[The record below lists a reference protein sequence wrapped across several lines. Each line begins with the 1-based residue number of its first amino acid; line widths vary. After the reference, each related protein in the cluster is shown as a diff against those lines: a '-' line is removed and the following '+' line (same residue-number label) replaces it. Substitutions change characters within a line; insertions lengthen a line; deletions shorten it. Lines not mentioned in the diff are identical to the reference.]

1 MGIAKESVGAGGTR
15 GGTTGG
21 TPNAR
26 GAGDLVR
33 ALGGWAAA
41 AIVVG
46 TMIGTGPFIVPAEMA
61 RDTGSASTVMLVWVV
76 GGVLT
81 LFGALSVAE
90 LGAAVPEAG
99 GTYAYLNRGFSPVW
113 GYLFGWI
120 YCFLGAPASIGTIS
134 AGFMRFVGFL
144 FPVVGKPLFV
154 WHFTLPFSS
163 HPYTFAFTWAQPGAA
178 VAIAAITFIN
188 CLGVR
193 LGGRLQVVLTIIKVA
208 AIAAVIAIG
217 FFLGRGTWAN
227 FHASHAA
234 AASAGVSVGGLSGFL
249 TAMVGALWAY
259 DGWINLTF
267 VGSEIKNPGRNIP
280 VSLIAGV
287 AVVCALYFAMSLACF
302 LVLPFSKILTS
313 GVVASDLIARATG
326 SSAANWLTIA
336 MVICALGTLNSSILT
351 NARVPYAMS
360 RDGVFFRGLRNV
372 NPTFRTPIRA
382 LIFQGIIASL
392 LALTGT
398 FESLYSLY
406 IFTVFI
412 FYGLQTYAVLRLRKN
427 EPNLARPYRT
437 WGYPVVPILFIIGAL
452 ALTVN
457 TCIQKPLPSA
467 VGLGMMLF
475 GLVFYRHWR
484 DRAPALNAGPNAT

>member
-1 MGIAKESVGAGGTR
+1 M
-15 GGTTGG
+15 TGG
-21 TPNAR
+21 TPGAR
-26 GAGDLVR
+26 GAGELIR
-33 ALGGWAAA
+33 GLGGWAAA

-61 RDTGSASTVMLVWVV
+61 RDTGSASIVMLVWVV
-76 GGVLT
+76 GGALT

-99 GTYAYLNRGFSPVW
+99 GTYAYLNKGLGPIW

-120 YCFLGAPASIGTIS
+120 YCCLGAPASIGTIS
-134 AGFMRFVGFL
+134 AGFMRFMGFL
-144 FPVVGKPLFV
+144 FPVVGKPIFV
-154 WHFTLPFSS
+154 WHFSLPFSS
-163 HPYTFAFTWAQPGAA
+163 HPYAFAFTWAQPGAA
-178 VAIAAITFIN
+178 VVIAAITFIN

-193 LGGRLQVVLTIIKVA
+193 LGGRVQVVLTIIKVA

-234 AASAGVSVGGLSGFL
+234 AASGAVSVGGISGFL

-313 GVVASDLIARATG
+313 GVVASDLIAHATG
-326 SSAANWLTIA
+326 TSAANWLTIA

-360 RDGVFFRGLRNV
+360 RDGVFFRGLRKV

-382 LIFQGIIASL
+382 LIFQGAIASV

-412 FYGLQTYAVLRLRKN
+412 FYGLQTYVVLRLRKN

-437 WGYPVVPILFIIGAL
+437 WGYPVVPILFIIGAI

-457 TCIQKPLPSA
+457 TCIQKPIPSA

-475 GLVFYRHWR
+475 GLLFYRHWR
-484 DRAPALNAGPNAT
+484 DCGPAADAQPKAS

>member
-1 MGIAKESVGAGGTR
+1 MGITGKSVGTQ
-15 GGTTGG
+15 TTPTGG
-21 TPNAR
+21 HGSGRGPTNAR
-26 GAGDLVR
+26 GTGELVR
-33 ALGGWAAA
+33 GLGGWAAT

-46 TMIGTGPFIVPAEMA
+46 TMIGTGIFIVPADMA
-61 RDTGSASTVMLVWVV
+61 RATGSASLVMLVWIV
-76 GGVLT
+76 GGALT
-81 LFGALSVAE
+81 LFGALSAAE
-90 LGAAVPEAG
+90 LGAALPEAG

-120 YCFLGAPASIGTIS
+120 YCLLGAPASIGTIA
-134 AGFMRFVGFL
+134 AGFMRFASFL
-144 FPVVGKPLFV
+144 FPAVAAPLFV

-178 VAIAAITFIN
+178 AAIAAITFIN

-193 LGGRLQVVLTIIKVA
+193 LGGRVQVALTIVKVA
-208 AIAAVIAIG
+208 AIAGVIAIG
-217 FFLGRGTWAN
+217 FAWGHGTMAN
-227 FHASHAA
+227 FRASHT
-234 AASAGVSVGGLSGFL
+234 SGVATAGLSGFL

-267 VGSEIKNPGRNIP
+267 VGSEVTNPERNIP
-280 VSLIAGV
+280 ISLIAGV
-287 AVVCALYFAMSLACF
+287 AVVCGLYFAISLACF

-326 SSAANWLTIA
+326 NSAANWLTIA

-360 RDGVFFRGLRNV
+360 RDGLFFRGLRRV
-372 NPTFRTPIRA
+372 NPRFRTPVRS
-382 LIFQGIIASL
+382 LILQGIIASV

-398 FESLYSLY
+398 FEQLYSLY

-412 FYGLQTYAVLRLRKN
+412 FYGLQTYAVLRLRRN

-437 WGYPVVPILFIIGAL
+437 WGYPVVPVLFIIGAI

-467 VGLGMMLF
+467 VGLGVMFF
-475 GLVFYRHWR
+475 GLLFYRRWR
-484 DRAPALNAGPNAT
+484 DRARAVSAEPNPT

>member
-1 MGIAKESVGAGGTR
+1 MGIARQSV
-15 GGTTGG
+15 TGG
-21 TPNAR
+21 GSGGGPEGPSRTNSAR
-26 GAGDLVR
+26 GAGELVR
-33 ALGGWAAA
+33 GLGGWAAT

-61 RDTGSASTVMLVWVV
+61 RDTGSATIVMLVWVV
-76 GGVLT
+76 GGALT

-90 LGAAVPEAG
+90 LGAALPEAG
-99 GTYAYLNRGFSPVW
+99 GTYAYLNRGFGPVW
-113 GYLFGWI
+113 GYMFGWI
-120 YCFLGAPASIGTIS
+120 YCILGAPTSIGTIS

-178 VAIAAITFIN
+178 AAIAAITFIN
-188 CLGVR
+188 CLGVK
-193 LGGRLQVVLTIIKVA
+193 LGGRVQVVLTIIKVA

-227 FHASHAA
+227 FHASHA
-234 AASAGVSVGGLSGFL
+234 SGVSAAGLSGFL

-267 VGSEIKNPGRNIP
+267 VGSEVKNPERNIP

-287 AVVCALYFAMSLACF
+287 ALVCALYFAMSLACF

-360 RDGVFFRGLRNV
+360 RDGLFFRGLRNV

-382 LIFQGIIASL
+382 LIFQGVIASL

-412 FYGLQTYAVLRLRKN
+412 FYGLQTYAVMRLRQN

-437 WGYPVVPILFIIGAL
+437 WGYPVVPVLFIIGAI

-467 VGLGMMLF
+467 MGLGVMFL
-475 GLVFYRHWR
+475 GLVFYRKWR
-484 DRAPALNAGPNAT
+484 GPTFDGAEPRIS